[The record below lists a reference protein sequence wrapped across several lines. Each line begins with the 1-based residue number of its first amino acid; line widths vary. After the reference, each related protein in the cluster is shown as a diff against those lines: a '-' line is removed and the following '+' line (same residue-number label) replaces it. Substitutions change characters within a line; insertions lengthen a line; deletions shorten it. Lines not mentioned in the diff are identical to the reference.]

1 MKQGILPVHHLLDAL
16 LNGPAHYTQRHHLS
30 LLMTLVVV
38 LGCLIAELTV
48 TWLVVLSAFKAM
60 QNIRPGIGF
69 MLRRC
74 GVGTKPIAQS
84 FLELTFPADT
94 TKSAYATEQLH
105 ILLRGMV
112 GYNGRLDRLAAQL
125 QPYSLELVGTNDEG
139 IRYVIRTPTFAEQNV
154 RRNLLSYMP
163 GLKITEV
170 DDYLPHKLTEQPY
183 RVTELTLTNDF
194 VLPLKDHKALSE
206 HDPMAYLTGH
216 MTKLL
221 PGELIAVQ
229 EVVVPVSSTTHTR
242 VLRRIR
248 AVQTRIAL
256 GQELS
261 GKLSSPKLGLIQVIW
276 TLMYPFFIVTKT
288 VLTLFTGLVQAIA
301 RNDLPESMKSTNH
314 KRTVDPYEQELH
326 ATVKTKLDQPLFEV
340 SLRLLVIAP
349 DVDTINERTAA
360 IVSSFQPFSS
370 SQQSIGRRRSLPFFD
385 KPARN
390 LERFR
395 ERKLT
400 PHLALQRPI
409 LSSSELAD
417 LYHFPN
423 TDLTK
428 TEGLVKSRSQELPAP
443 LSIKRSDAKLDVVV
457 GVNTHGGDDQPIGMT
472 AEQRQKH
479 TYVIGKTGT
488 GKTTLLTSA
497 IYQDMVNSKGLAVLD
512 PHGDMFQE
520 LLSVVPEHRRK
531 DVVVFDP
538 SDRSFPLGLNLLD
551 PSIEFDDE
559 DEKHDRITSSVISV
573 FMKLADEGQ
582 WGPRMEH
589 ILRNATMTALQLPNP
604 SLYTLQRL
612 LTEKAYQKEV
622 AETLKDPVL
631 KQFWDK
637 EFKLVGSMQLSTLTA
652 PLTNRLGKFITSKRS
667 RHILLQQTSTLRVA
681 DIMNEGKIL
690 LVNLSKGQIGEDQ
703 STFFGTI
710 LTSFIWMAAYQRAEI
725 PEKQRRDFFLY
736 VDEFQNFASP
746 DFAEIV
752 SEGRKYHIALVVSH
766 QSIAQIPDMDLL
778 DSIASNA
785 STLICL
791 KVGPKDE
798 AFILPYMRPEVAK
811 GDIVNLAPY
820 HFYMK
825 TTSDVSEDAFS
836 GQTVPLDVEM
846 LDEVKAAVIAQSQQQ
861 YGTPKATVETY
872 LETLLVTEVAKDKET
887 PKPSVSRRKTAR
899 KPKSKSTRK
908 LHGG

>member
-1 MKQGILPVHHLLDAL
+1 MHQILNTI

-30 LLMTLVVV
+30 PLMTLVVV
-38 LGCLIAELTV
+38 LGCLIAELSV
-48 TWLVVLSAFKAM
+48 VWLVVLSVFKAV
-60 QNIRPGIGF
+60 QNIRPSIGF
-69 MLRRC
+69 LLRRC
-74 GVGTKPIAQS
+74 GVAKKDIPQT

-105 ILLRGMV
+105 ILLRGVV
-112 GYNGRLDRLAAQL
+112 GYHGRLDRLAVHML
-125 QPYSLELVGTNDEG
+125 PYSLELVGTNDEG
-139 IRYVIRTPTFAEQNV
+139 IRYVIRIPTFAEQTV
-154 RRNLLSYMP
+154 RRNLLSYLP
-163 GLKITEV
+163 GLKIAEI

-261 GKLSSPKLGLIQVIW
+261 GKLSSPKLGLIQVTW

-326 ATVKTKLDQPLFEV
+326 FTVKTKLDQPLFEV

-349 DVDTINERTAA
+349 DMDTINERTAA
-360 IVSSFQPFSS
+360 IVSSFQPFASS
-370 SQQSIGRRRSLPFFD
+370 HQSIGRSHSLPFFA
-385 KPARN
+385 KPERR

-395 ERKLT
+395 ERTLT

-423 TDLTK
+423 TDITK
-428 TEGLVKSRSQELPAP
+428 TEDLVKSRSPELPTP
-443 LSIKRSDAKLDVVV
+443 LSISRSDAKLDVIV
-457 GVNTHGGDDQPIGMT
+457 GVNTHGGEVQPIGMT
-472 AEQRQKH
+472 SEQRQKH
-479 TYVIGKTGT
+479 TYVIGKTGM
-488 GKTTLLTSA
+488 GKTTLLCSS
-497 IYQDMVNSKGLAVLD
+497 IYQDMVNGKGLAVLD

-520 LLSVVPEHRRK
+520 LLAIVPEHRRQ

-538 SDRSFPLGLNLLD
+538 SDRTFPLGLNLLD
-551 PSIEFDDE
+551 PGIEFEDE
-559 DEKHDRITSSVISV
+559 DNKQDRITSSVLSV
-573 FMKLADEGQ
+573 FMKLADEDQ

-612 LTEKAYQKEV
+612 LTEKTFQKEV
-622 AETLKDPVL
+622 AETLKDPIL
-631 KQFWDK
+631 KQFWEK
-637 EFKLVGSMQLSTLTA
+637 EFKLLGRMQLSTVTA

-703 STFFGTI
+703 SAFFGTI

-725 PEKQRRDFFLY
+725 SEKQRRDFFLY

-746 DFAEIV
+746 DFSEIV
-752 SEGRKYHIALVVSH
+752 SEGRKYHVSLVVSH
-766 QSIAQIPDMDLL
+766 QSISQIPDMDLL
-778 DSIASNA
+778 DSIAGNA

-798 AFILPYMRPEVAK
+798 AFILPYMRPEVVR

-836 GQTVPLDVEM
+836 GCTVPLDAEM
-846 LDEVKAAVIAQSQQQ
+846 SDEVKEAVIAQSQQQ
-861 YGTPKATVETY
+861 YGTPKATVEAY
-872 LETLLVTEVAKDKET
+872 LETLFVTEVAKDKET
-887 PKPSVSRRKTAR
+887 PKPSASKKRSAR
-899 KPKSKSTRK
+899 KPKGTKGQASKK